1 MALEVERLDGGV
13 ALVTLSAESS
23 RNAFD
28 IDSIQTISDTLNE
41 LMDDSSIRGIVITG
55 TGRFFCAG
63 ADIVEFQRCIAEDRI
78 ASLVEDLTS
87 ILHPLQVRMRTD
99 STILVAAINGA
110 AAGGGLGLALA
121 CDARIASPQAKL
133 ASAFFKLGLS
143 PDGGTTWLL
152 PRLVGNQITKR
163 FFFNDEIWSGEE
175 ALNVG
180 AVDEV
185 VPEKDL
191 IERAVELAENWGS
204 WANFSRSGTKQLLDA
219 STSTFFQTQLEFEQ
233 ALIIAASRTDNFAEG
248 VSAFLE
254 KRGPKFD

>member
-1 MALEVERLDGGV
+1 MVLDVEHRDSV
-13 ALVTLSAESS
+13 AIATLTAEAA
-23 RNAFD
+23 RNAF
-28 IDSIQTISDTLNE
+28 SSQSMQVISDTLNE
-41 LMDDSSIRGIVITG
+41 LMEDESVRAIVITG

-63 ADIVEFQRCIAEDRI
+63 ADIVEFQRCIDEDRI
-78 ASLVEDLTS
+78 APLVEDLTS

-99 STILVAAINGA
+99 PTILVAAINGA

-185 VPEKDL
+185 VPEQDL

-233 ALIIAASRTDNFAEG
+233 ALIIAASRTENFAEG